1 MTATIATRPP
11 RTTLVTRLARLFIRL
26 VGWRLVG
33 ELPDTKHWV
42 LIAAPH
48 TSNLDTPIMLAGA
61 FGFGVPLS
69 WMVKAELVRGPLG
82 FLLRAL
88 GGIPIDRGQRSNTVQ
103 QMVDLFRVRPEFYLA
118 ISPEGTRKRR
128 DYWKSGFYHIAVGAG
143 VPIVFGFIDYY
154 RREVGVGPF
163 LVPTGDLEADMR
175 VIREFYERIGA
186 RYPDKKG
193 PIVLPEQVERAA
205 TKE

>member
-1 MTATIATRPP
+1 MSSIGTRPLP
-11 RTTLVTRLARLFIRL
+11 TTLVTRLARLFIRL
-26 VGWRLVG
+26 IGWRLAG
-33 ELPDTKHWV
+33 ALPDTRHWV
-42 LIAAPH
+42 LIAGPH
-48 TSNLDTPIMLAGA
+48 TSNLDAPIMLGGA
-61 FGFGVPLS
+61 LAFGVPLS

-82 FLLRAL
+82 FLLRAV

-103 QMVDLFRVRPEFYLA
+103 QMIDLFRTRPEFYLA

-143 VPIVFGFIDYY
+143 VPIVFGFIDY
-154 RREVGVGPF
+154 RTREVGVGPF

-175 VIREFYERIGA
+175 VIRDFYEPIGA

-193 PIVLPEQVERAA
+193 PIILPEQVERA
-205 TKE
+205 